1 MRNPVGLRGLALA
14 VGVLVAGVA
23 PAKSAQI
30 YSYVVEHP
38 TYGAI
43 GTYTDTVEQ
52 SGETFRIDTKLRVA
66 VKILGIVVHRE
77 EADRTE
83 LWRGNRL
90 VSFHGVTTTNG
101 KPLTI
106 DGEARDNGFVI
117 TSPSGTAVAPADVYT
132 SSPWSTRL
140 PNTGVIMS
148 TKTGRIETVHTL
160 GSEQALISVLG
171 SEVPV
176 RHFQLFTDKHLDVWL
191 DRSGVPVRFRTEVAG
206 TPIDFVLTHGTV
218 ASLGLGPQ

>member
-1 MRNPVGLRGLALA
+1 MRNPLGLGGLGL
-14 VGVLVAGVA
+14 VGVLVTGAA
-23 PAKSAQI
+23 PASAAQT

-38 TYGAI
+38 TYGNI
-43 GTYTDTVEQ
+43 GTYSDTVEQ
-52 SGETFRIDTKLRVA
+52 SGDTLRIETKLRVA

-83 LWRGNRL
+83 LWRANRL

-101 KPLTI
+101 KPFEVR
-106 DGEARDNGFVI
+106 GEAHDNGFVI
-117 TSPSGTAVAPADVYT
+117 TSPSGTAVAPANIYT

-140 PNTGVIMS
+140 PNTGVMMS
-148 TKTGRIETVHTL
+148 TKTGRIETVHEL
-160 GSEQALISVLG
+160 GSEQTLVPVLG

-176 RHFQLFTDKHLDVWL
+176 RHFQIVTDKHQDVWL

-206 TPIDFVLTHGTV
+206 TPIDFKLASGAV
-218 ASLGLGPQ
+218 AALGPQ

>member
-1 MRNPVGLRGLALA
+1 MRNPLRLGSLGLVGA
-14 VGVLVAGVA
+14 LVAGAV
-23 PAKSAQI
+23 PASAAQT

-38 TYGAI
+38 TYGKI
-43 GTYTDTVEQ
+43 GTYTDTIEQ
-52 SGETFRIDTKLRVA
+52 NGETLRIDTKLRVA
-66 VKILGIVVHRE
+66 VKVLGIVVHRE

-83 LWRGNRL
+83 LWRANRL

-101 KPLTI
+101 KALEVN
-106 DGEARDNGFVI
+106 GEAGDKGFIV

-132 SSPWSTRL
+132 SSPWSSRL
-140 PNTGVIMS
+140 PNTGVMMS
-148 TKTGRIETVHTL
+148 TKTGRIEAVQMLGNEQTL
-160 GSEQALISVLG
+160 VPVLG

-176 RHFQLFTDKHLDVWL
+176 RHFQIYTDKHQDVWL

-206 TPIDFVLTHGTV
+206 TPIDFVLTHGTL